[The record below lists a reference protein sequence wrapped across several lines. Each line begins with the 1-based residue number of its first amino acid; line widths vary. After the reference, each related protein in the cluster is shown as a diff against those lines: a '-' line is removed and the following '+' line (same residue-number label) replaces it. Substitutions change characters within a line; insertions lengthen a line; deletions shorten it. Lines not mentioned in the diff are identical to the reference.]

1 MALSNLL
8 ALLEAQ
14 PFAQAIAESPL
25 LFPLIETVHVMA
37 LVLVVGSIA
46 MLDLRLLGV
55 SRRDYGVTELAA
67 ETLPWT
73 WASFVVAATS
83 GFLLFSSAATR
94 YAGLTPFRIKIV
106 LLILAGINMAIFH
119 ISAYRSVHSWNH
131 NLPTPIAARVA
142 GTLSLTFWIGVI
154 FAGRW
159 IGFV

>member
-1 MALSNLL
+1 
-8 ALLEAQ
+8 
-14 PFAQAIAESPL
+14 
-25 LFPLIETVHVMA
+25 
-37 LVLVVGSIA
+37 
-46 MLDLRLLGV
+46 
-55 SRRDYGVTELAA
+55 
-67 ETLPWT
+67 LPWT

-94 YAGLTPFRIKIV
+94 YAGLTPFRIKIA